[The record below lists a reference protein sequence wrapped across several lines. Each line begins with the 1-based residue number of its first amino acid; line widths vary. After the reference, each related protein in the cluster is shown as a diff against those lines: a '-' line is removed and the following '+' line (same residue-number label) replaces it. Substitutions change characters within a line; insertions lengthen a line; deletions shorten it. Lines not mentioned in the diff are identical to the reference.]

1 MRYSEKRGDRMGGAE
16 SFHAGLFYVWWMF
29 INGFLSFFEM
39 RFLQD
44 MAGARRR
51 ISAAVC
57 LFASCAL
64 TFLTMYLQSSELCRM
79 LLHTG
84 IIFCFSVFAMK
95 FKVFEAVAPAAV
107 ILTLYSFMEGFQN
120 VLMSRLVEKSMSE
133 QMGIAVQFAV
143 TGVLAVLTAGSLCF
157 IAKKSASMRKERES
171 SYRHV
176 LDDLDEVKRRNERYL
191 AFQHDIDNHLLVVQG
206 LVQEKRYEEAE
217 EYYGNLK
224 VRSDSLAAGIHTGNL
239 AADVLLKEK
248 AGLAESKGIK
258 VSCDVHFSRKFFIED
273 ADLCTILANGMDNA
287 IQACMKESQEKR
299 EITVKAGMKHQFL
312 ILNMTNTYNAP
323 ELKPLAAGGA
333 DGSVGGLLQE
343 SDYGVGLR
351 NVKRTVEKYGGTMRA
366 EQEQGKFCLRM
377 MLCLEPSAK
386 GASLSDKEK

>member
-1 MRYSEKRGDRMGGAE
+1 
-16 SFHAGLFYVWWMF
+16 
-29 INGFLSFFEM
+29 
-39 RFLQD
+39 
-44 MAGARRR
+44 
-51 ISAAVC
+51 
-57 LFASCAL
+57 
-64 TFLTMYLQSSELCRM
+64 
-79 LLHTG
+79 
-84 IIFCFSVFAMK
+84 MK

-206 LVQEKRYEEAE
+206 LVREKRYEEAE

-287 IQACMKESQEKR
+287 IQACKNMDAGTEKYIR
-299 EITVKAGMKHQFL
+299 VSGRIQGDFL
-312 ILNMTNTYNAP
+312 MLEVENSFCGNT
-323 ELKPLAAGGA
+323 LFKKGI
-333 DGSVGGLLQE
+333 GL
-343 SDYGVGLR
+343 S
-351 NVKRTVEKYGGTMRA
+351 NVKTVAEKY
-366 EQEQGKFCLRM
+366 
-377 MLCLEPSAK
+377 S
-386 GASLSDKEK
+386 GAMSIETKEDVFILHVLLIIPQHSEGILQQMD